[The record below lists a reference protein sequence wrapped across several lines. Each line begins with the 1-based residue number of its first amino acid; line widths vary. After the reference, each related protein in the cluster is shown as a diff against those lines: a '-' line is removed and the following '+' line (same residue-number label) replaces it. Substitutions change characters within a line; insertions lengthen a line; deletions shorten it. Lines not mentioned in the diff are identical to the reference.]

1 MQVQKNVLSP
11 TRQMTAKT
19 GAQIPRSPPTRGL
32 RRSTVAPRQRDPS
45 FPLQPLRPAAFSRP
59 CWSRQHP
66 PSPRVP
72 APCRRENS
80 DIAPSGKTERLLW
93 LRSQKR
99 RANPPMNLWIQWV
112 SGPLILLTNAQYLN
126 APQLLYIIQL
136 FCVFNRTTRGCRK
149 PMRHYV
155 GSWRRQSVRWKY

>member
-1 MQVQKNVLSP
+1 MESPEYIKINNVHFPLVFFEIIPNNCRTMQVQKNVLSP

-19 GAQIPRSPPTRGL
+19 GAQIPRSPPTRGI

-72 APCRRENS
+72 APCPRENS

-99 RANPPMNLWIQWV
+99 RANPPMNLWIQ
-112 SGPLILLTNAQYLN
+112 
-126 APQLLYIIQL
+126 
-136 FCVFNRTTRGCRK
+136 
-149 PMRHYV
+149 
-155 GSWRRQSVRWKY
+155 